1 MACSRVA
8 MLLKEEEDADGCG
21 GAGDNVCTGHR
32 RSYCNESSCINAIS
46 RNEKRKDEAAE
57 DLGTFFTHMRNGAQA
72 DESARREAQ
81 IDVIDRE
88 LGSSSPLGGRCG

>member
-1 MACSRVA
+1 MYVR
-8 MLLKEEEDADGCG
+8 
-21 GAGDNVCTGHR
+21 GHR

-57 DLGTFFTHMRNGAQA
+57 DLGIFTHMRNGAQA

-88 LGSSSPLGGRCG
+88 LGSSPPLGGRCG